1 MAAAEAPTAAPTSGG
16 DVAARARQRW
26 FQAVLVGLVLLV
38 VGFTA
43 TLVSNAFYPCVPAAG
58 SHVQP
63 PLGDCAVALSP
74 WLGLALVGLLVAVLG
89 YRRVG

>member
-1 MAAAEAPTAAPTSGG
+1 MAAVEAPTAAPTPAE
-16 DVAARARQRW
+16 DLTARARQRW
-26 FQAVLVGLVLLV
+26 FQVVLVGLVLLV

-43 TLVSNAFYPCVPAAG
+43 TLVSNAFYPCVPSAG

-74 WLGLALVGLLVAVLG
+74 GLGLALVGLLLAVLG